1 VAFRP
6 DGLWLASGSGDTTI
20 RLWALQAEDRAVEPQ
35 VLRGHK
41 RGVWSVAFS
50 PDDRWLA
57 TGSDDGTAG
66 LWDVSALLAL
76 GDSGGINTGAQ
87 SELQPVQPL
96 FLYGHQGPVTSV
108 AFSPDGRWLATG
120 SWDFTVRLWDI
131 SALLALSDSQEPNP
145 DPQAENP
152 ASAAWVLRGHGSGVS
167 SVDFSPDGRWL
178 ASGSDDATARLWDL
192 SALDGHTGAA
202 GLGTGNQV
210 KDAAIDPL
218 VLDQHGDG
226 VTSVAFS
233 TDGQWLAT
241 GSLDQIARLWDLA
254 TLGGDDPPAGSLTL
268 EPQELRGHE
277 GSVTSVTFGLDD
289 RWLATGGGGWD
300 DTAWLWELDLL
311 LDRDPDA
318 EIAAGEVQILY
329 GHAAA
334 LSSVAFSPDGLW
346 LATGSL
352 DDTARVWDLL
362 ALLDAEPG
370 GDSPA
375 SDSVVLNGHE
385 DNVTAVAFGLGGRW
399 LATSSLDATV
409 RLWRMQQDDLVA
421 IACQIAGRNLMQDE
435 WEQYYRGEDYRRT
448 CDDLPDHDSIQ
459 R

>member
-1 VAFRP
+1 
-6 DGLWLASGSGDTTI
+6 
-20 RLWALQAEDRAVEPQ
+20 
-35 VLRGHK
+35 VLRGHES
-41 RGVWSVAFS
+41 GVS
-50 PDDRWLA
+50 
-57 TGSDDGTAG
+57 
-66 LWDVSALLAL
+66 
-76 GDSGGINTGAQ
+76 
-87 SELQPVQPL
+87 
-96 FLYGHQGPVTSV
+96 SV
-108 AFSPDGRWLATG
+108 AFSPDGRWLA
-120 SWDFTVRLWDI
+120 
-131 SALLALSDSQEPNP
+131 
-145 DPQAENP
+145 
-152 ASAAWVLRGHGSGVS
+152 
-167 SVDFSPDGRWL
+167 
-178 ASGSDDATARLWDL
+178 SGSNDATARLWDL
-192 SALDGHTGAA
+192 SALDGQAGDA
-202 GLGTGNQV
+202 GLGTETQAQ
-210 KDAAIDPL
+210 DAAIDPL

-226 VTSVAFS
+226 VTSVSFS

-254 TLGGDDPPAGSLTL
+254 TLRGDDPPAGSLTL

-277 GSVTSVTFGLDD
+277 GSVASVAFGLDD

-300 DTAWLWELDLL
+300 DTARLWDLDLL

-346 LATGSL
+346 LASGSL
-352 DDTARVWDLL
+352 DDTARVWDLE
-362 ALLDAEPG
+362 ALLDADPG

-375 SDSVVLNGHE
+375 TDSVVLNGHE

-399 LATSSLDATV
+399 LATGSLDATV

-448 CDDLPDHDSIQ
+448 CDNLPDHDSIQ